1 MEDRSEKPNPNPKS
15 HFKNQNYDNTKG
27 EKKQKK
33 KSEFEFCKV
42 CKLNHNQ
49 GPRHKYFPNHKNSLS
64 AFLSRIQNKIND
76 IRYFLKNPTIIRP
89 EHAER
94 NRFWCVFCDADVDEL
109 DSSFACE
116 NAINHLVSAHHLK
129 NLKHFLWQYGG
140 KMDCLDMYRILETD
154 LTKWEKKCKS
164 LKSEA
169 VAALGEGSCGVVYG
183 TSYDIQNNVN
193 FDKINNLEQND
204 INPLKSS
211 YSNVVTPLQYHTNE
225 SQISNSRFSEVA
237 NFGSNLHDVNFS
249 LPAAACSNISLW
261 NSNDL
266 TANSISQHDLLYKN
280 GICSANAYLSHIGY
294 LALFL
299 ELNAEPCPSLFCH
312 ATFPQALEE
321 VDHVCQVYQGGSMVN
336 RESSSQGL
344 LSLTEVASLSTVD
357 AGGNV
362 HSGAPPPWFEATDEV
377 KPALSSFISS
387 NKSQKSSKLNPK
399 RVGAAWAEKR
409 KMELEKE
416 KRGEIVK
423 SDCDANWLP
432 NFGRVWQSGSRK
444 ESRKEFEIEKQKFLK
459 VESHYEMPIKIQPY
473 ISKRMVSITFS
484 YTTSF

>member
-76 IRYFLKNPTIIRP
+76 IRFFLKNPTFIRP

-154 LTKWEKKCKS
+154 LTKWQKKCKS

-280 GICSANAYLSHIGY
+280 GICSANAYLSHIG
-294 LALFL
+294 
-299 ELNAEPCPSLFCH
+299 
-312 ATFPQALEE
+312 
-321 VDHVCQVYQGGSMVN
+321 VCQVYQGGSMVN
-336 RESSSQGL
+336 RESSSLGL

-362 HSGAPPPWFEATDEV
+362 HSGAPPPWFEATDEA
-377 KPALSSFISS
+377 KPALTSFISS

-459 VESHYEMPIKIQPY
+459 VESHSEMPIKIQPY

>member
-1 MEDRSEKPNPNPKS
+1 MENHSEKQNPKS
-15 HFKNQNYDNTKG
+15 NLTNQNYSNKMEEKTKN
-27 EKKQKK
+27 KK

-64 AFLSRIQNKIND
+64 AFLSRFQDKIND
-76 IRYFLKNPTIIRP
+76 IRFFLKNPTILRP
-89 EHAER
+89 EHADR
-94 NRFWCVFCDADVDEL
+94 NRFWCVFCDTDVDEI

-116 NAINHLVSAHHLK
+116 NAINHLAGTHHLK

-140 KMDCLDMYRILETD
+140 KMDSLDTYRILEND

-164 LKSEA
+164 LKIEA
-169 VAALGEGSCGVVYG
+169 MAAPGEGSCGVVYG
-183 TSYDIQNNVN
+183 ASNDIHNNIN
-193 FDKINNLEQND
+193 FEQINNLQKNT
-204 INPLKSS
+204 INPQISS
-211 YSNVVTPLQYHTNE
+211 FSNVVMPLQYNTIKY
-225 SQISNSRFSEVA
+225 QISNSRFPEVA
-237 NFGSNLHDVNFS
+237 RFDSNLHEVVAHS
-249 LPAAACSNISLW
+249 AVSLW

-266 TANSISQHDLLYKN
+266 TANSSSQQNLPYKD
-280 GICSANAYLSHIGY
+280 GICSGNAYLGN
-294 LALFL
+294 FG
-299 ELNAEPCPSLFCH
+299 
-312 ATFPQALEE
+312 
-321 VDHVCQVYQGGSMVN
+321 VCQVRQSGSTVH

-344 LSLTEVASLSTVD
+344 KSLTQIASVSTGN

-362 HSGAPPPWFEATDEV
+362 HSGAPPPWLEAADQTLLNDQV

-387 NKSQKSSKLNPK
+387 EKSQRSRKLNPK

-416 KRGEIVK
+416 KRGEIVR

-432 NFGRVWQSGSRK
+432 NFGRVWQSGTRK

-459 VESHYEMPIKIQPY
+459 VESQSEMPIKIQPY
-473 ISKRMVSITFS
+473 ISKRMRKDSGE
-484 YTTSF
+484 

>member
-1 MEDRSEKPNPNPKS
+1 MEDSSEKPNPNPNPKS
-15 HFKNQNYDNTKG
+15 QFRNQNYHNTKG
-27 EKKQKK
+27 EKEKKKKKK

-49 GPRHKYFPNHKNSLS
+49 GPRHKYFPNHKNSVS
-64 AFLSRIQNKIND
+64 AFLSRLQNKIND
-76 IRYFLKNPTIIRP
+76 IRFFLKNPTIIRP
-89 EHAER
+89 EHADR
-94 NRFWCVFCDADVDEL
+94 NRFWCVFCDTDVDEL

-140 KMDCLDMYRILETD
+140 KMDCLDTYRILETD

-183 TSYDIQNNVN
+183 TSYDIHNNVS
-193 FDKINNLEQND
+193 FDKINNLEQNNID
-204 INPLKSS
+204 PLKSS
-211 YSNVVTPLQYHTNE
+211 YSNVVMPLQYYTNE

-237 NFGSNLHDVNFS
+237 NFGSNLHDANFS
-249 LPAAACSNISLW
+249 LPTAACSNISLW

-266 TANSISQHDLLYKN
+266 TANSISQHDLLDKN
-280 GICSANAYLSHIGY
+280 GICSANAYLSNIG
-294 LALFL
+294 
-299 ELNAEPCPSLFCH
+299 
-312 ATFPQALEE
+312 
-321 VDHVCQVYQGGSMVN
+321 GGSMVN
-336 RESSSQGL
+336 RESSSQAL
-344 LSLTEVASLSTVD
+344 LSLTEATSLSTVD

-362 HSGAPPPWFEATDEV
+362 HSGAPPPWFEATDEA
-377 KPALSSFISS
+377 KPSLSSFISS

-409 KMELEKE
+409 KLELEKE

-459 VESHYEMPIKIQPY
+459 VESHSEMPIKIQPY
-473 ISKRMVSITFS
+473 ISKRMREDFGE
-484 YTTSF
+484 